1 MSLKDKLKKYKKEK
15 TETESKVLSQ
25 GSISM
30 QQKHKIAHD
39 HLNVSYELDDMC
51 AECVFHHTIEMG
63 KNWGVNCTPVPQKKS
78 EIEFDDYEEEYY
90 YKQNN
95 DIDFFAKYELD
106 VEQLRKAQREIM
118 RCTSDRKV
126 LRLPR
131 RSGKTMGMVIS
142 MLDEVRRQ
150 IFDGISYK
158 ILVLAPQE
166 TQVKEIIMRLDE
178 MMGFSDILTEFVVK
192 PKGSDKYYS
201 SSPYY
206 QIMFKTLDINGNE
219 KKVWIRGLTT
229 GNSDGKSI
237 RGQDADLIVLDEQ
250 AYLTEN
256 TMGAILPI
264 LATTGNVKLIQASTP
279 KDKTGFFYD
288 SCATF
293 DAYKEIHY
301 RFKEM
306 EHYSKRMEEEFRR
319 TFATEE
325 QFIAE
330 VEAEFVSGE
339 TSVFPVQQI
348 NNCLKDYNLH
358 REHEVVSKDG
368 SIYAIGVDWNESNAG
383 THIVISKFDKEEN
396 AIKVVAVFIV
406 PASKFTQV
414 ESIKKIQE
422 LNDKYQPFKI
432 LVDKGYGNTQIQL
445 LKKYGEDNPQSHM
458 LDRLKQV
465 DFGGSISHPYQG
477 HIIKTPIKP
486 LMIQITS
493 RYLQQEKIILPKQL
507 NGKRNS
513 LVEQMKNYELKSMT
527 DSKIPKYTKGYVHTL
542 EAFFMSVYGI
552 WLTSPEPEDFGFYSE
567 VNKSSKKVSYQ
578 GYKSNTKSKKFKRS
592 NRNGFYKRTSFL
604 RGR

>member
-1 MSLKDKLKKYKKEK
+1 MSLKDKLQKYKREKEQLP
-15 TETESKVLSQ
+15 SDIISQ

-39 HLNVSYELDDMC
+39 NLNVNYELDNMC

-63 KNWGVNCTPVPQKKS
+63 KNWNVKCTPIPQKKDS
-78 EIEFDDYEEEYY
+78 IEFEDEEEEYY

-95 DIDFFAKYELD
+95 DIDFFAKYELG
-106 VEQLRKAQREIM
+106 VNKLRNAQKEIIK
-118 RCTSDRKV
+118 CTQDRKV

-150 IFDGISYK
+150 IFEGISYK

-178 MMGFSDILTEFVVK
+178 MLGYSDILTEFVIK

-206 QIMFKTLDINGNE
+206 QIMFKTTDIDGIE
-219 KKVWIRGLTT
+219 KKIWIRGLTT

-237 RGQDADLIVLDEQ
+237 RGQDADLLILDEQ

-256 TMGAILPI
+256 TMAAILPI
-264 LATTGNVKLIQASTP
+264 LATTSTVKLLQASTP

-288 SCATF
+288 ACATF

-306 EHYSKRMEEEFRR
+306 EHYSKRMEEEFRK

-339 TSVFPVQQI
+339 TSVFPVQLI
-348 NNCLKDYNLH
+348 NNALMDYDLH
-358 REHEVVSKDG
+358 SEYETIPKDG
-368 SIYAIGVDWNESNAG
+368 SIYQIGVDWNESNAG
-383 THIVISKFDKEEN
+383 THIVVSKFDKEYN
-396 AIKVVAVFIV
+396 AIRVVAVFIV

-422 LNDKYQPFKI
+422 LNQKYQPFKI

-458 LDRLKQV
+458 LERLKQV
-465 DFGGSISHPYQG
+465 DFGGSITHPYSG
-477 HIIKTPIKP
+477 HMIKTPIKP
-486 LMIQITS
+486 LMVQITS
-493 RYLQQEKIILPKQL
+493 RYLQQGKLILPKVL
-507 NGKRNS
+507 SGKRNS
-513 LVEQMKNYELKSMT
+513 LIEQMKNYELKSIT
-527 DSKIPKYTKGYVHTL
+527 DSKIPKYSKGYVHTI

-567 VNKSSKKVSYQ
+567 VENTSNNISYQ
-578 GYKSNTKSKKFKRS
+578 GYKSNTKQKRY
-592 NRNGFYKRTSFL
+592 NRNLRNDFYKRKSFL